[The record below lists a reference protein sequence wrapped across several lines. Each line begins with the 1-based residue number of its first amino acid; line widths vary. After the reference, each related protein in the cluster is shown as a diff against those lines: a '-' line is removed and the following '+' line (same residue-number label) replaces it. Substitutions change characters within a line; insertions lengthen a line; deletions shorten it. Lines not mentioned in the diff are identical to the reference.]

1 MVRFSDAELALL
13 MRAAAP
19 LPPGRR
25 DLFLKMITA
34 ALARFTA
41 IDAAAFEYVVADV
54 LRQVSE

>member
-1 MVRFSDAELALL
+1 MVRLTDQELAVL

-25 DLFLKMITA
+25 NLFLQAIAA
-34 ALARFTA
+34 ALSRFHD

-54 LRQVSE
+54 LRQVS